1 MTLKEKINIKKA
13 VSVASIVDNERLL
26 TVDEEGE
33 FREYS
38 LSDFSLKDTFNTN
51 LKSAVWNKKISFS
64 KDGEY
69 LVFGVTDSQEIDI
82 FSISEKDSI
91 YKIGGGNHQGNIL
104 STAVDPSGKYFIS
117 TSEDGRSFLWSLDT
131 GRKIHAFPRRD
142 TEVNIGVFN
151 KSGDIIAT
159 GTEEGKVNVVNVST
173 MKDLGYFRINKPV
186 RDLLFVSDK
195 YLVSIDK
202 ENEVNL
208 WRISDGKKIKNILKS
223 KVPITK
229 VALSTDEKFLYI
241 TNFKGKVILYNLID
255 HELENE
261 NYVQLNQ
268 GITNIII
275 MSELGDMLVTDK
287 SGKICSSAIADDQA
301 NLMLRIKNKDYK
313 GAYELV
319 SKNKLLKQTK
329 EFQVLEV
336 LWDNI
341 VKKAE
346 EIIETGAKNTSKV
359 EALLNP
365 FAEVDEKKNE
375 VREILADFKEY
386 AKLNQYIAKG
396 TYNLAYDVVKKHP
409 NLEMTKSFKRLEAT
423 WNDSFRRAK
432 MTLFKNQ
439 GEEQAREILYKFS
452 GIPEKASVISNLF
465 AQKNVYIQFVNF
477 IKQKKY
483 GQVMELVKRNP
494 FLETNADYLK
504 IIDILDDTYITMKV
518 AMQRGEVATVLEMSK
533 FLRTIPDLK
542 NEADQCLQAIK
553 QLKEFNAIVKEGKNP
568 EILKFGEDKPFL
580 KKHEAFL
587 NAKDFWEKTV
597 SSAESI
603 AYTGDVKKV
612 AESFV
617 GFENVESRHLKIANI
632 VKIAYLSDLNNT
644 ITENRDDLGIVIPIL
659 TRAIGNYLSMFGKDQ
674 EITDIL
680 ENIEEVSGKRFDM
693 EQFRIG
699 KIERLSFD
707 RLKDSILK

>member
-13 VSVASIVDNERLL
+13 VSVASIVENERLL

-51 LKSAVWNKKISFS
+51 LKSTVWNKKISFS

-69 LVFGVTDSQEIDI
+69 LVFGVTDSQEIDV

-104 STAVDPSGKYFIS
+104 STGVDPSGKYFIS

-229 VALSTDEKFLYI
+229 VALSIDEKFLYI
-241 TNFKGKVILYNLID
+241 TNIKGKVILYNLID

-287 SGKICSSAIADDQA
+287 SGKIFNSAIADDQA
-301 NLMLRIKNKDYK
+301 NLMLKIKNKDYK
-313 GAYELV
+313 GAYQLV
-319 SKNKLLKQTK
+319 SSNKLLKQTK

-346 EIIETGAKNTSKV
+346 DIIETGAKNTSKV

-365 FAEVDEKKNE
+365 FAEVDEKKDA

-432 MTLFKNQ
+432 MILFKNQ

-465 AQKNVYIQFVNF
+465 AQKNVYIQFINF

-542 NEADQCLQAIK
+542 DEANQCLQAIK
-553 QLKEFNAIVKEGKNP
+553 QLKEFDSIVKEGKNP

-612 AESFV
+612 VESFV

-644 ITENRDDLGIVIPIL
+644 VTENKDDLGIVVPIL

-680 ENIEEVSGKRFDM
+680 ENIEQVSGKRFDM
-693 EQFRIG
+693 GQFRIG

>member
-13 VSVASIVDNERLL
+13 VSVASIVENERLL

-51 LKSAVWNKKISFS
+51 LKSTVWNKKISFS

-69 LVFGVTDSQEIDI
+69 LVFGVTDSQEIDV

-117 TSEDGRSFLWSLDT
+117 TSEDGRSFLWSLDS

-229 VALSTDEKFLYI
+229 VALSIDEKFLYI

-301 NLMLRIKNKDYK
+301 NLMLKIKNKDYK
-313 GAYELV
+313 GAYQLV
-319 SKNKLLKQTK
+319 SSNKLLKQTK

-336 LWDNI
+336 LWENI

-365 FAEVDEKKNE
+365 FAEVDEKKDA

-432 MTLFKNQ
+432 MILFKNQ

-542 NEADQCLQAIK
+542 DEADQCLQAIK
-553 QLKEFNAIVKEGKNP
+553 QLKEFDLIVKEGKNP

-612 AESFV
+612 VESFV

-644 ITENRDDLGIVIPIL
+644 VTENKDDLGIVVPIL

-680 ENIEEVSGKRFDM
+680 ENIEQVSGKRFDM
-693 EQFRIG
+693 GQFRIG